1 MNRKIRKILTVF
13 IFILVIVSIGLF
25 YLSRGL
31 NEGQNMIVDPIPQT
45 ALEDLPDGSYRGQH
59 DFRRWSNEVEVV
71 IQDNEIVGINV
82 IEDIRFVQDDVREE
96 LITRVKNN
104 QTTDIDVI
112 TGSTVTS
119 KAYLQAITTAINLGA
134 AGQE

>member
-1 MNRKIRKILTVF
+1 
-13 IFILVIVSIGLF
+13 
-25 YLSRGL
+25 
-31 NEGQNMIVDPIPQT
+31 MIVDPIPQT

-71 IQDNEIVGINV
+71 IQDNEIIGINI
-82 IEDIRFVQDDVREE
+82 IEDMRFVQDDVREE

-119 KAYLQAITTAINLGA
+119 KAYLQAITTAINLGV
-134 AGQE
+134 AGQ

>member
-1 MNRKIRKILTVF
+1 MNRKIRKVLTVF
-13 IFILVIVSIGLF
+13 IFILVIASIGIF

-59 DFRRWSNEVEVV
+59 DFRRWSNEVEVI
-71 IQDNEIVGINV
+71 IQDNEIIEIN
-82 IEDIRFVQDDVREE
+82 IIDDIRFVQGDVREE
-96 LITRVKNN
+96 LVNRVKNQ

-119 KAYLQAITTAINLGA
+119 KAYLQAITTAINLGV